1 MLQSMGSQRV
11 GHDLATEEQPT
22 APQPGRTENNTDQ
35 GCTRLTAPGGP
46 QASGRLGAS
55 CSPRHA
61 CHFFFPLKKRV
72 LPVSQGQGRQR
83 HKRPGVAKKFN
94 CQPISGE
101 RKLREHPVGWAE
113 SNARQVRNVE
123 SWPSVRG
130 ACGKSQ
136 LSRSVQ
142 RPLNSIRK

>member
-1 MLQSMGSQRV
+1 MLQSMGLQRV

-94 CQPISGE
+94 RQPISDE
-101 RKLREHPVGWAE
+101 RKLREHPPGRAE
-113 SNARQVRNVE
+113 PNARQVRNVQN
-123 SWPSVRG
+123 WPGVRVG
-130 ACGKSQ
+130 LWQIAAC
-136 LSRSVQ
+136 
-142 RPLNSIRK
+142 PLCSKAFKFN

>member
-1 MLQSMGSQRV
+1 MGLQRV

-22 APQPGRTENNTDQ
+22 PLQPGRTENNTDQ
-35 GCTRLTAPGGP
+35 GCTQLTAPAGP

-72 LPVSQGQGRQR
+72 LPVSQGQGRQK

-94 CQPISGE
+94 HQPISDE
-101 RKLREHPVGWAE
+101 RKLREHPPGRAE
-113 SNARQVRNVE
+113 PNARQVRNVQNLTG
-123 SWPSVRG
+123 VRVG
-130 ACGKSQ
+130 LWQIAAC
-136 LSRSVQ
+136 
-142 RPLNSIRK
+142 PLCSKAFKFN